1 MIIELSSGGAQSD
14 EICQITANMFG
25 LKVKRIQTHE
35 ASGLGASMVGFVAC
49 GKYRTYEEAIHNM
62 VRVSSVFEP
71 DMEEYEIYQEL
82 YHSIYK
88 KIYGRLL
95 PLYKKIKTITRRKE
109 NE

>member
-1 MIIELSSGGAQSD
+1 
-14 EICQITANMFG
+14 
-25 LKVKRIQTHE
+25 
-35 ASGLGASMVGFVAC
+35 MVGFVAC
-49 GKYRTYEEAIHNM
+49 GKYRNYEEAIQNM

-71 DMEEYEIYQEL
+71 DMAEYEIYQEL

-95 PLYKKIKTITRRKE
+95 QLYKKIKTITRRKE